1 MGGLTRKKNKTKPN
15 KTKNFTLLKST
26 LHVLKLCRQI
36 SYNIKLQLSYTW
48 SRKDRLFTL
57 VFAGKAST
65 SKESSIESTGKSSS
79 VFLTTGKSFC
89 IVIGLLAVRYF
100 LTQSA
105 SQFSRYYVRMTM
117 VKKILT

>member
-1 MGGLTRKKNKTKPN
+1 MGGLTRKKKQNKTKQN
-15 KTKNFTLLKST
+15 KKLHFIEVY

-105 SQFSRYYVRMTM
+105 SQFSRYYVRMAM
-117 VKKILT
+117 IKKFLT